1 MIKETIPSEERLR
14 LMLANG
20 LGDVVQQLII
30 THKLQYI
37 VENNEL
43 KDSVTG
49 TALHLKRFITVDPDM
64 LLLKDDIHKMAKASH
79 EVLICGE
86 TGTGKETLAKAM
98 IGDRTGKIVSFNCA
112 GLVETLVESELF
124 GYSKGSFTGATG
136 DRQGILAAAKDGV
149 CFLDEIGELPL
160 AAQAKLLRAIQE
172 KQIRRVGSVTDESI
186 SCKIVCATHRDL
198 ESMVEL
204 GTFREDLYAR
214 ISTLIVRV
222 SPLRD
227 RLCDIIPI
235 IKSLKSGNEFLL
247 ALEGKILPG
256 GLNLKYNV
264 RSLQQ
269 HVARFETLG
278 RIVL

>member
-186 SCKIVCATHRDL
+186 SCKIVCATHRNL
-198 ESMVEL
+198 ESMVDK

-214 ISTLIVRV
+214 ISTLIVNV
-222 SPLRD
+222 TPLRI
-227 RLCDIIPI
+227 RPCDIIPI
-235 IKSLKSGNEFLL
+235 IKSLKSGNEFL
-247 ALEGKILPG
+247 AAIEGEILPG
-256 GLNLKYNV
+256 GLDLKYNV